1 MRLELVT
8 VALGIAISFSIYNS
22 DATPPAKQPALRRWL
37 QNQTYKSTYLPEPT
51 VRESFTAHGSFVR
64 SWYSPT
70 LTEDLKNGR
79 KVFRKGA
86 AMVKE
91 LYGSD
96 PTTVVGY
103 SVMRKVERRAGRDG
117 KGWLFYEKA
126 PFIGGTFF
134 GRGLPVCTGC
144 HRAGTDYLLT
154 PFRP

>member
-1 MRLELVT
+1 VRRNI
-8 VALGIAISFSIYNS
+8 VALALGTVISSSIL
-22 DATPPAKQPALRRWL
+22 DAAATPPEKQPALRRWL
-37 QNQTYKSTYLPEPT
+37 QNQTYKSTYTPEPT

-64 SWYSPT
+64 SWYSPI
-70 LTEDLKNGR
+70 LTQDLKNGR
-79 KVFRKGA
+79 RVFRKGA

-103 SVMRKVERRAGRDG
+103 SVMRKLERKAGRDG

-134 GRGLPVCTGC
+134 GRGLPDCTGC